1 MSVFRITK
9 KTYAKDL
16 EGRGGLFASGRW
28 HRKGNRVIYA
38 SESISLA
45 AWERFVH
52 ITDYRNI
59 PSDLVVVTISIPDDI
74 EIKEVPGHI
83 LVSGWNVSDPYNF
96 YKKETMEFGTRFLKE
111 NRHLVLKVPS
121 AVVENEC
128 NYLLNPSHP
137 DIKRCTIEK
146 IEPFAFN
153 GRIGGSSP
161 GS

>member
-1 MSVFRITK
+1 MRVFRITK

-16 EGRGGLFASGRW
+16 EGKGGLFASGRW
-28 HRKGNRVIYA
+28 HRKGNGVIYA

-45 AWERFVH
+45 AWERIVH

-59 PSDLVVVTISIPDDI
+59 PSDLVVVTINIPDDI
-74 EIKEVPGHI
+74 EIIEVPGHI
-83 LVSGWNVSDPYNF
+83 LVSGWNVSEPYNF

-121 AVVENEC
+121 AVVKNEY

-146 IEPFAFN
+146 IEPFIFN
-153 GRIGGSSP
+153 SRIGG
-161 GS
+161 